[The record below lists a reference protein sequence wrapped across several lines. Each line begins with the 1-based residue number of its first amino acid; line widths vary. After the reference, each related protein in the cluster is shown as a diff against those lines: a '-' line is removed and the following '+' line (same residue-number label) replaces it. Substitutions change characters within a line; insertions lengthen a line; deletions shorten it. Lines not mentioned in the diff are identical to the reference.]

1 MQTVIDLDKE
11 FDRLYALR
19 QDLEQKYQ
27 DLIQQEECLLKKR
40 MTTVLD
46 FLDATFEGPD
56 HVKEAKAAELKTVD
70 AAYGKV
76 KSERER
82 MRLKMDDI
90 H

>member
-40 MTTVLD
+40 MTAVLD
-46 FLDATFEGPD
+46 F
-56 HVKEAKAAELKTVD
+56 
-70 AAYGKV
+70 
-76 KSERER
+76 
-82 MRLKMDDI
+82 
-90 H
+90 